1 MKAQLAGRKRT
12 RDKTVQKSDD
22 ECDDDELIDKLEAQN
37 KRRKEKPVDLDKMTR
52 RQKMAYLAQQ
62 EDQNNTT

>member
-1 MKAQLAGRKRT
+1 M
-12 RDKTVQKSDD
+12 QKSDD